1 MTSTTQVTKIGY
13 PTGDLTHPALIDSYF
28 IFKASITTANSDAVL
43 SWDCVSI
50 TTEVTTDGDGNE
62 ITTIDA
68 DATATAN
75 NCFIVDERSTEVPGY
90 FDGRSAGAA
99 DEGYN
104 QYWLLM

>member
-1 MTSTTQVTKIGY
+1 MTATTQVTKIGY
-13 PTGDLTHPALIDSYF
+13 PTGDEGFVYPALIDSYF
-28 IFKASITTANSDAVL
+28 IFKATITTADSDAVL

-75 NCFIVDERSTEVPGY
+75 NCFIVEHIA
-90 FDGRSAGAA
+90 SACTR
-99 DEGYN
+99 N
-104 QYWLLM
+104 TPN